1 MGTNGTGR
9 VRGKVVIVTGGASGI
24 GKQDALLLAG
34 EGARV
39 VITDLNEDGGRS
51 LAREI
56 GDDAMFVRHD
66 ISSEDNWKAVM
77 AATQD
82 RFGRLDGLV
91 NNAGIL
97 VMGSIEDAT
106 LEQWQKLHRVN
117 ADGYFLGCKYGV
129 AAMKS
134 SGGGSI
140 VNMSSIAAEGLPF
153 AVSYS
158 GSKGSV
164 AALTRSV
171 AVHCKSCGYRIRCN
185 SIHPDGVLTPMTLP
199 LLGNPD
205 PARVS
210 YDTDPTSR
218 FCDPKDVANLVLFLL
233 SDESRFI
240 SGAQLR
246 ITNAH

>member
-1 MGTNGTGR
+1 MGR
-9 VRGKVVIVTGGASGI
+9 VDGKVVIVTGGASGI
-24 GKQDALLLAG
+24 GKQDALLLAS

-39 VITDLNEDGGRS
+39 IITDLNEDGGLS
-51 LAREI
+51 LAKEI
-56 GDDAMFVRHD
+56 GDDAIFVRHD
-66 ISSEDNWKAVM
+66 ISREDDWRAVIE
-77 AATQD
+77 ATQR

-106 LEQWQKLHRVN
+106 LDQWQKVHRIN

-129 AAMKS
+129 AAMKAN
-134 SGGGSI
+134 GGGSI
-140 VNMSSIAAEGLPF
+140 VNMSSVASEGLPF

-158 GSKGSV
+158 GSKASV
-164 AALTRSV
+164 AALTHSV
-171 AVHCKSCGYRIRCN
+171 AIHCRSCGYRIRCN

-199 LLGNPD
+199 LLGNPNPAKAGYDAD
-205 PARVS
+205 PA
-210 YDTDPTSR
+210 SR
-218 FCDPKDVANLVLFLL
+218 FCDPKDVANLVLFLI

>member
-1 MGTNGTGR
+1 MGR
-9 VRGKVVIVTGGASGI
+9 VQGKVVIVTGGASGI
-24 GKQDALLLAG
+24 GKADALVLAG

-39 VITDLNEDGGRS
+39 VIADLNEDGGRA

-56 GDDAMFVRHD
+56 GDTAMFVRHD
-66 ISSEDNWKAVM
+66 ISREEDWKAVM
-77 AATQD
+77 AATHD

-91 NNAGIL
+91 NNAGVL

-106 LEQWQKLHRVN
+106 LEQWQKVHRIN

-129 AAMKS
+129 AVMKTR
-134 SGGGSI
+134 GGGSI
-140 VNMSSIAAEGLPF
+140 VNMSSIATDGLPF
-153 AVSYS
+153 CVSYS

-164 AALTRSV
+164 TALTHSV

-199 LLGNPD
+199 LMGNPD
-205 PARVS
+205 PATIS
-210 YDTDPTSR
+210 YDADPTSR
-218 FCDPKDVANLVLFLL
+218 FCDPKDVANLVLFLI

-240 SGAQLR
+240 NGAQLR

>member
-1 MGTNGTGR
+1 MGSKGMER
-9 VRGKVVIVTGGASGI
+9 VQGKVVIVTGGASGI
-24 GKQDALLLAG
+24 GKQDALLLAN

-39 VITDLNEDGGRS
+39 AITDLNEDGGHS
-51 LAREI
+51 LAKEI
-56 GDDAMFVRHD
+56 GDAAIFVRHD
-66 ISSEDNWKAVM
+66 ISREDDWRAVID
-77 AATQD
+77 ATQR

-97 VMGSIEDAT
+97 AMGSIEDAT
-106 LEQWQKLHRVN
+106 LEQWQKLHRIN

-129 AAMKS
+129 AAMKA

-140 VNMSSIAAEGLPF
+140 VNMSSVASEGLSF

-164 AALTRSV
+164 AALTHSV
-171 AVHCKSCGYRIRCN
+171 AVHCRSCGYRIRCN

-205 PARVS
+205 PAKAG
-210 YDTDPTSR
+210 YDADAASR
-218 FCDPKDVANLVLFLL
+218 FCDPKDVANLVLFLI

>member
-1 MGTNGTGR
+1 MGR
-9 VRGKVVIVTGGASGI
+9 VQGKVVLVTGGASGI

-39 VITDLNEDGGRS
+39 VITDLNEDGGHS
-51 LAREI
+51 LAKEI
-56 GDDAMFVRHD
+56 GDAAMFVRHD

-77 AATQD
+77 AATHD

-106 LEQWQKLHRVN
+106 LDQWQKVHRIN
-117 ADGYFLGCKYGV
+117 ADGYFLGCKHGV

-140 VNMSSIAAEGLPF
+140 VNMSSVAADGLPF

-158 GSKGSV
+158 GSKASV
-164 AALTRSV
+164 AALTHSV

-205 PARVS
+205 PVRVS
-210 YDTDPTSR
+210 YDADATSR
-218 FCDPKDVANLVLFLL
+218 FCDPKDIANLVLFLI

>member
-1 MGTNGTGR
+1 MGR
-9 VRGKVVIVTGGASGI
+9 VQGKVVTVTGGASGI

-56 GDDAMFVRHD
+56 GEAALFVPHD

-77 AATQD
+77 TATRE

-91 NNAGIL
+91 NNAGVL

-106 LEQWQKLHRVN
+106 LEQWQRVRRIS

-134 SGGGSI
+134 SDGGSI

-153 AVSYS
+153 CMSYS
-158 GSKGSV
+158 GSKASV
-164 AALTRSV
+164 AALTHAV

-199 LLGNPD
+199 LMGNPD
-205 PARVS
+205 SAVVS
-210 YDTDPTSR
+210 YDADPTSR
-218 FCDPKDVANLVLFLL
+218 FCNPKDVANLVLFLI

-246 ITNAH
+246 ITNAN

>member
-1 MGTNGTGR
+1 MGR
-9 VRGKVVIVTGGASGI
+9 VQGKVVIVTGGASGI
-24 GKQDALLLAG
+24 GKQDVLVLAG

-39 VITDLNEDGGRS
+39 VIADLNEDGGRS

-56 GDDAMFVRHD
+56 GDAAMFVRHD
-66 ISSEDNWKAVM
+66 ISSEDNWKSVI

-91 NNAGIL
+91 NNAGVL

-106 LEQWQKLHRVN
+106 LEQWQRIHRIN

-134 SGGGSI
+134 NGGGSI
-140 VNMSSIAAEGLPF
+140 VNMSSIAADGLAF

-171 AVHCKSCGYRIRCN
+171 AIHCKTCGYRIRCN
-185 SIHPDGVLTPMTLP
+185 SIHPDGVLTPMVLP
-199 LLGNPD
+199 LMGNPD
-205 PARVS
+205 PAAVG
-210 YDTDPTSR
+210 YDADPTSR
-218 FCDPKDVANLVLFLL
+218 FCDPKDVANLVLFLI